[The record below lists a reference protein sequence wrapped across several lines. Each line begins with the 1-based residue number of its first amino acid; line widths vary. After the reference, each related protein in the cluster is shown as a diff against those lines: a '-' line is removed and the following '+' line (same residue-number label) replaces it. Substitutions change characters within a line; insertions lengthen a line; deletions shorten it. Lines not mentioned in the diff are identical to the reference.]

1 MVDKSVESRAAS
13 LAGKLVHRSER
24 RRGRMSQRVLTAL
37 LAVAWLSSLSG
48 CGDTVTPA
56 ESFLIQGATIVDGT
70 GSPGFIGSLRVADGA
85 IAALAADDGDDAL
98 TPTDGEPVHDAA
110 GLVLAPGF
118 IDTHSHHDGG
128 LLGELTALAAVSQGI
143 TTIVAG
149 QDGGSRYPIA
159 DFFAALEATP
169 AAVNVASYAGHGTLR
184 RQVMGDDFRREATDE
199 EVAAMQALLEAELAA
214 GVLGLSTGLEYDPG
228 IYSSTDEVVA
238 LAMTAAAGGGRYI
251 SHMRSEDRALHAA
264 IEETIEIAERA
275 RLPVQI
281 SHFKL
286 AARGLWGQAGEILAR
301 LDEARAAGLDITA
314 DVYPY
319 EYWQSTMT
327 VLFPDRDFTDR
338 EAARY
343 ALEELVAPEG
353 MIIGRFGPDPN
364 LEGMTLAEISAARG
378 TDPVTTYLDLIAESE
393 AAEAAGEDGG
403 ESIVARSMNFDDIAT
418 LMAWPYTNVSSD
430 GGLRGAHP
438 RGFGAYP
445 RVLGRYVRE
454 EGRLGL
460 EEAVHKMTGLAAAQ
474 VGLAGLGVLRAGA
487 PADLVL
493 FDPATVIDRSTT
505 SEPHLTAAGIER
517 VWVAGTVVYADGG
530 VTGALPGRV
539 LRR

>member
-1 MVDKSVESRAAS
+1 M
-13 LAGKLVHRSER
+13 GR
-24 RRGRMSQRVLTAL
+24 RLGTGLL
-37 LAVAWLSSLSG
+37 LAAWLPLVSG
-48 CGDTVTPA
+48 CAGTAAPPDA
-56 ESFLIQGATIVDGT
+56 DSFIVEGAIIVDGT
-70 GSPGFIGSLRVADGA
+70 GSPGFLGSVRVDGGV
-85 IAALAADDGDDAL
+85 IAEVVAADGDDAL
-98 TPTDGEPVHDAA
+98 TPKNGEPVHDGR

-118 IDTHSHHDGG
+118 IDTHSHHDSG
-128 LLGELTALAAVSQGI
+128 LQWELTALAAVSQGI

-149 QDGGSRYPIA
+149 QDGGSRFPVA
-159 DFFAALEATP
+159 DFFAALEAAP
-169 AAVNVASYAGHGTLR
+169 AAVNVASYAGHGPLR
-184 RQVMGDDFRREATDE
+184 MRVMGEDFRREATDG
-199 EVAAMQALLEAELAA
+199 EVAAMQVLLETELANGA
-214 GVLGLSTGLEYDPG
+214 LGLSTGLEYDPG

-238 LAMTAAAGGGRYI
+238 LAQTAAAHGGRYI
-251 SHMRSEDRALHAA
+251 SHMRSEDRALHDAV
-264 IEETIEIAERA
+264 EETIEIAERA
-275 RLPVQI
+275 GLPVQI

-286 AARGLWGQAGEILAR
+286 AARGLWGQAADFLAR

-327 VLFPDRDFTDR
+327 VLFPERNFTDR

-353 MIIGRFGPDPN
+353 MIIGRFEADTT
-364 LEGMTLAEISAARG
+364 LEGKTLAEIAEERG
-378 TDPVTTYLDLIAESE
+378 TDAITTYLDLIAESR
-393 AAEAAGEDGG
+393 AARESGRGG
-403 ESIVARSMNFDDIAT
+403 ESIVATSMTFDDIAT
-418 LMAWPYTNVSSD
+418 LMSWPHTNVSSD

-460 EEAVHKMTGLAAAQ
+460 EEAIHKMTGLAAGHM
-474 VGLAGLGVLRAGA
+474 GLSGRGVLAAGA

-505 SEPHLTAAGIER
+505 AEPHRTAEGIER
-517 VWVAGTVVYADGG
+517 VWVSGTVVYEDGE
-530 VTGALPGRV
+530 VTGALPGKV
-539 LRR
+539 LRRE

>member
-1 MVDKSVESRAAS
+1 M
-13 LAGKLVHRSER
+13 GHRL
-24 RRGRMSQRVLTAL
+24 GTVLL
-37 LAVAWLSSLSG
+37 LAAWLPLLSG
-48 CGDTVTPA
+48 CGDTAAPPDADTFIV
-56 ESFLIQGATIVDGT
+56 EGATIVDGT
-70 GSPGFIGSLRVADGA
+70 GSPGFLGSVRVDGGVIAEVAAADGN
-85 IAALAADDGDDAL
+85 DAL
-98 TPTDGEPVHDAA
+98 TPKNGEPVHDGG

-128 LLGELTALAAVSQGI
+128 LLEELTALAAVSQGI

-149 QDGGSRYPIA
+149 QDGGSRFPVA
-159 DFFAALEATP
+159 DFFAALEETP

-184 RQVMGDDFRREATDE
+184 RQVMGDDFRRKATGE
-199 EVAAMQALLEAELAA
+199 EVAAMQVLLDTELAS

-251 SHMRSEDRALHAA
+251 SHMRSEDRALLEAV
-264 IEETIEIAERA
+264 EETIEIAERA

-286 AARGLWGQAGEILAR
+286 AARGLWGQAADVLAR

-327 VLFPDRDFTDR
+327 VLFPERDFTDR

-353 MIIGRFGPDPN
+353 MLIGRFEADTA
-364 LEGMTLAEISAARG
+364 LEGKTLAQIAGERG
-378 TDPVTTYLDLIAESE
+378 TDAITTYLDLIAESR
-393 AAEAAGEDGG
+393 AAREGGRGG
-403 ESIVARSMNFDDIAT
+403 ESIVATSMTFDDIAT
-418 LMAWPYTNVSSD
+418 LMAWPHTNVSSD

-445 RVLGRYVRE
+445 RVLGRYVRD

-460 EEAVHKMTGLAAAQ
+460 EEAVHKMTGLAAAHM
-474 VGLAGLGVLRAGA
+474 GLSGRGVLTAGA
-487 PADLVL
+487 PADMVL

-505 SEPHLTAAGIER
+505 AEPHLTATGIER
-517 VWVAGTVVYADGG
+517 VWVAGTVVYEDGA
-530 VTGALPGRV
+530 VTGARPGKV
-539 LRR
+539 LRRE